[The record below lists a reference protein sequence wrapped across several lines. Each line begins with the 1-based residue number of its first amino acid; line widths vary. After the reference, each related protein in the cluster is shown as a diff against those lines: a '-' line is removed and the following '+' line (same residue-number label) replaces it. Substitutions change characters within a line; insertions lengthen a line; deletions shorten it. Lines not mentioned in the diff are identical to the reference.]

1 MMGLQHNVGAT
12 FTVAHLQ
19 RGGAYCATVGCNVGA
34 LPATP
39 RMRSPRW
46 WIIIPM
52 WLPVSHDV
60 CTICGVSL
68 HGRCRPRPYNRAAAP
83 QWWDCNMVRGHFSI
97 FPNMET
103 SLFIETEIS
112 KDVEQIA
119 KRREIPV
126 EAIYTIAIKEFIE
139 NHKNDGILNSLNE
152 VYSGI
157 NSKLDKDIEF
167 AQNSV
172 LNEDW

>member
-1 MMGLQHNVGAT
+1 
-12 FTVAHLQ
+12 
-19 RGGAYCATVGCNVGA
+19 
-34 LPATP
+34 
-39 RMRSPRW
+39 
-46 WIIIPM
+46 
-52 WLPVSHDV
+52 
-60 CTICGVSL
+60 
-68 HGRCRPRPYNRAAAP
+68 
-83 QWWDCNMVRGHFSI
+83 
-97 FPNMET
+97 MET

-126 EAIYTIAIKEFIE
+126 EAIYTIAIKEFIG

-167 AQNSV
+167 VQNSV